1 MYIIITM
8 PNVSNYTSYSSF
20 NQYRYVNN
28 QVNKVCDILSSQ
40 KQELEHNIESF
51 RERYSAEHLYTDK
64 DSSLNTISIS
74 TTRHKTFI
82 EPTQDADPD
91 ISSRS
96 YNLPVT
102 SLVEPGFSKTIIN
115 NIPIYM
121 SSNKTQTISIFSQ
134 NTTTQQGGFY
144 VTQQYYN
151 TYLFAVGGETIELLW
166 NDLLKV
172 WTVTNYQGRFTNT
185 AP

>member
-1 MYIIITM
+1 M

-102 SLVEPGFSKTIIN
+102 SLVEPGFSKTIIV
-115 NIPIYM
+115 P
-121 SSNKTQTISIFSQ
+121 
-134 NTTTQQGGFY
+134 GF
-144 VTQQYYN
+144 
-151 TYLFAVGGETIELLW
+151 
-166 NDLLKV
+166 
-172 WTVTNYQGRFTNT
+172 R
-185 AP
+185 

>member
-1 MYIIITM
+1 M
-8 PNVSNYTSYSSF
+8 PKVSNYTSYSSF
-20 NQYRYVNN
+20 NQYRYINN

-40 KQELEHNIESF
+40 KQELEDKMDSL
-51 RERYSAEHLYTDK
+51 RERYSTEGTEHLYTDK

-74 TTRHKTFI
+74 TTSPKTFI
-82 EPTQDADPD
+82 EPVQDTVPD
-91 ISSRS
+91 LSSRS

-102 SLVEPGFSKTIIN
+102 NVVDPGFSKTIIN

-121 SSNKTQTISIFSQ
+121 SSNKTQSISIYSH
-134 NTTTQQGGFY
+134 NPTTQKGGFY

-185 AP
+185 APS